1 MVASEP
7 MLTET
12 LCRWWPELGSIE
24 YSFRYELTVVE
35 RKPVRRVVSV
45 SRMSSRREIDKALDL
60 LGRDGYD
67 VIIKSSSWIEWRFD
81 FDTEEEKA
89 AFRSAWQ
96 RLGNRETKPVASQ
109 PLDTKVYLMGQTGA

>member
-1 MVASEP
+1 MN
-7 MLTET
+7 
-12 LCRWWPELGSIE
+12 
-24 YSFRYELTVVE
+24 
-35 RKPVRRVVSV
+35 
-45 SRMSSRREIDKALDL
+45 L
-60 LGRDGYD
+60 LGPDGYD
-67 VIIKSSSWIEWRFD
+67 VIIKSSSWMEWRFD